1 MEDETVLYEA
11 SVEEA
16 IAWYLTEID
25 AGRRPSQQEWLAVYP
40 AELAPA
46 LREFLAGQDEIRG
59 LAAPL
64 RPDDTTAM
72 PSSFGNYER
81 LEPISP
87 GGMGV
92 VYKARQLNP
101 PRDVALKMIRAG
113 QFATPDDL
121 QRFRIEAESVATLD
135 HPHIV
140 PIYELGE
147 YQGLPY
153 FTMKLMEGG
162 SLAQR
167 MADFQLPRLGRKSRK
182 DGSGVVWSKAKIA
195 KRVKALTELVETVA
209 RAVHYAHQRGLLHR
223 DLKPGNILLDGELRP
238 NVSDFGLAKR
248 VVDPPLAQGT
258 PPGPTPAWPC
268 SSPGANGL
276 NGQLHVVTQ
285 DSAVTHLETIEGTPS
300 YMAPEQ
306 AAGRKGLTT
315 AVDVYGLGAIL
326 YELLVGEPPFRGT
339 SPHDTLSQVLEKE
352 PVAPSLSQS
361 SVPPELE
368 AICLKCLRKQP
379 EQRYAS
385 ADALADD
392 LRRYL
397 MGKPIHGRPSSLGE
411 RAMKWAKRN
420 PGIAALTAMLLL
432 VVGLG
437 VGAVSWEW
445 REEAAALEK
454 AEKHLYIYKIARAE
468 RRLSS
473 GQAYR
478 AQEILEDC
486 RADLR
491 GWEWHYLKRWWQR
504 EVFTLRGH
512 EDLVRSVVFRADG
525 RIVVSSSDDKTVKV
539 WNASTGEELLTL
551 DRHSN
556 AVGSLAFSGDGKF
569 LAWAADDMTVKVW
582 DFTQP
587 REPRELFPPRAAGT
601 VVALS
606 SDGKLLAW
614 AGRDETVTI
623 YDLEKQSIR
632 LRLQHQGKVLCV
644 AFSADDKW
652 LASGGWGEKPAR
664 VWDLASGR
672 ESASFGEAVDRVV
685 ALAFSPTNQYL
696 AAATRNTA
704 RVWDLRTHQERHK
717 LRGDTGLC
725 TSVAFDQDA
734 RQLAATYDNGTV
746 SIWDLTDGRALFS
759 ARRHSDLAA
768 SVAFSPRDSGRIAFT
783 KGKEVAVERWKRA
796 VVPEMPSRS
805 LLGHSD
811 AVRGLAF
818 SSDGQTVVSADTR
831 GLIKEWELGAH
842 QESRSF
848 KMLSAHFK
856 TMTLSSDGQRLAGA
870 SEDGRVTVW
879 DMGTH
884 DKVFTFQ
891 AHPSEVN
898 GLAFSHDGQ
907 FLASASSDRTVK
919 VWNAITGDLI
929 NILPEFSDYATAVAF
944 SPDDRYLASASDDGT
959 LRIWDW
965 KAPKEILTL
974 EAAHGGSISSL
985 VCLVFSPDGRRLA
998 SAGADQTVR
1007 LWDVSSGEE
1016 LHRLL
1021 GHTGPVQGV
1030 AFSPD
1035 GRRIASAGHD
1045 GFVKLWD
1052 LTTGQEVLTLSGH
1065 KAEVACVAFSPNG
1078 HLLAS
1083 SDLDGTVM
1091 VWDGTPP
1098 L

>member
-1 MEDETVLYEA
+1 MD
-11 SVEEA
+11 
-16 IAWYLTEID
+16 
-25 AGRRPSQQEWLAVYP
+25 
-40 AELAPA
+40 
-46 LREFLAGQDEIRG
+46 FLAGQDEVYR

-64 RPDDTTAM
+64 RPDDTTAI
-72 PSSFGNYER
+72 PSSFGNYEL
-81 LEPISP
+81 LEAMPL
-87 GGMGV
+87 GGMGI
-92 VYKARQLNP
+92 VYKVRQLNP
-101 PRDVALKMIRAG
+101 PRVVALKMIRAG
-113 QFATPDDL
+113 QFATPDAL
-121 QRFRIEAESVATLD
+121 QRFRIEAETIATLD

-167 MADFQLPRLGRKSRK
+167 MADFKLPMLDRKSRK
-182 DGSGVVWSKAKIA
+182 DGSGVAWSKAKIA
-195 KRVKALTELVETVA
+195 KHVKTLAELVETVA

-223 DLKPGNILLDGELRP
+223 DLKPGNILLDGEMRP

-248 VVDPPLAQGT
+248 VAEPPVAHRT
-258 PPGPTPAWPC
+258 PPGPTPARSG
-268 SSPGANGL
+268 SSPGTSGL
-276 NGQLHVVTQ
+276 NGQLHVVPQ
-285 DSAVTHLETIEGTPS
+285 ENPVTYSEAIEGTPS

-339 SPHDTLSQVLEKE
+339 SPHDTLAQVLEKE
-352 PVAPSLSQS
+352 PVAPSLSQP

-368 AICLKCLRKQP
+368 AICLNCLRKKP
-379 EQRYAS
+379 EQRYAG

-411 RAMKWAKRN
+411 RAIKWAKRK

-432 VVGLG
+432 AISLG

-445 REEAAALEK
+445 RKEAAALEM
-454 AEKHLYIYKIARAE
+454 AEKNLFLIKIHLAE
-468 RRLSS
+468 RCLSS
-473 GQAYR
+473 GQPYR
-478 AQEILEDC
+478 AQEILDDC

-491 GWEWHYLKRWWQR
+491 GWEWHFLKRWWQR
-504 EVFTLRGH
+504 DVITLRGH
-512 EDLVRSVVFRADG
+512 HDLVHSVVFSADG
-525 RIVVSSSDDKTVKV
+525 RMLVSSSDDKTVKV

-556 AVGSLAFSGDGKF
+556 AVGSLALSGDGKF
-569 LAWAADDMTVKVW
+569 LACAAEDMTVKVW
-582 DFTQP
+582 DFSQPGEP
-587 REPRELFPPRAAGT
+587 REPFTRLNAGT

-606 SDGKLLAW
+606 SDGRLLAW

-623 YDLEKQSIR
+623 YDLGKQSIWR
-632 LRLQHQGKVLCV
+632 HLEHKGKVLCV

-672 ESASFGEAVDRVV
+672 ESASFGEDLDRVV
-685 ALAFSPTNQYL
+685 AVAFSPTNQYL

-704 RVWDLRTHQERHK
+704 WVWDFRTREERHK

-725 TSVAFDQDA
+725 TSVAFD
-734 RQLAATYDNGTV
+734 REGLQLAATYDNGTV

-768 SVAFSPRDSGRIAFT
+768 SVAFSPVDSGRIAFT
-783 KGKEVAVERWKRA
+783 KGNEVAVERWKET
-796 VVPEMPSRS
+796 VGPEVRS
-805 LLGHSD
+805 LSGHL
-811 AVRGLAF
+811 AGVRGLAF
-818 SSDGQTVVSADTR
+818 SRDGQTLVSADTR
-831 GLIKEWELGAH
+831 GLIKEWEPAAH

-848 KMLSAHFK
+848 EMPNAPFR
-856 TMTLSSDGQRLAGA
+856 TMTLSSDGQRLAGG
-870 SEDGRVTVW
+870 SEDGRLTVC

-884 DKVFTFQ
+884 DEVLTFQ
-891 AHPSEVN
+891 AHTTEVN

-929 NILPEFSDYATAVAF
+929 KILPEFSDYATAVAF

-959 LRIWDW
+959 LRIWDL
-965 KAPKEILTL
+965 KADKEILTL

-998 SAGADQTVR
+998 SASADQTVR
-1007 LWDVSSGEE
+1007 LWDVSSGKE

-1045 GFVKLWD
+1045 GFVRIWD

-1065 KAEVACVAFSPNG
+1065 KAGVACVAFSPDG

-1083 SDLDGTVM
+1083 SDLAGTVK
-1091 VWDGTPP
+1091 VWDGTPLDGKSSP
-1098 L
+1098 